1 MVNVT
6 LTQTLHKSTQTLVKS
21 TSVTLVGTLPIKIS
35 KIKGGEKIGRDLA
48 DIEAL
53 HHALKNMCKD
63 IEALHHALK
72 NICKDVI
79 HRMITLIYHNS
90 HSYYTTEP
98 TDYMVNIKVATDT
111 DHGKI

>member
-53 HHALKNMCKD
+53 HHALKN
-63 IEALHHALK
+63 
-72 NICKDVI
+72 ICKDVI
-79 HRMITLIYHNS
+79 HRMITIIYHNS